1 MSYMIDKSDLLENF
15 NGIIL
20 INKSPGTISYDVVR
34 SIKRVFFLKK
44 SVMPEHWIQLQKACL
59 SY

>member
-1 MSYMIDKSDLLENF
+1 MSDTIDKSDTLEDF

-20 INKSPGTISYDVVR
+20 INKLPDMISYDVIR
-34 SIKRVFFLKK
+34 NIKRVFFLKK
-44 SVMPEHWIQLQKACL
+44 SVMQERWIRLQRACL

>member
-1 MSYMIDKSDLLENF
+1 MSDMIDKSDILKDF

-20 INKSPGTISYDVVR
+20 IKKLPGTISYNVIR
-34 SIKRVFFLKK
+34 SLKRVFFLKK
-44 SVMPEHWIQLQKACL
+44 SVMPEHWIQLQRACL